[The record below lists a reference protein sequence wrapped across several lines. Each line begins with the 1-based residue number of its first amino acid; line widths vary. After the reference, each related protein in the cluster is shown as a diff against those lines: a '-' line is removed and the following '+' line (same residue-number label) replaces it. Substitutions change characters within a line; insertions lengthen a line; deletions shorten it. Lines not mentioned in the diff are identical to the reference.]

1 MSRTES
7 GLVAAEAAGRIW
19 TLERPGDLETFW
31 DAMDD
36 ETATDDEIP
45 YWVELWPASLAVA
58 GWQERNRSELKGKR
72 CLDLGCGLGLTACI
86 GTGYGA
92 RVTAMDYMHDA
103 LCYTRINAR
112 RNRVPLPDVVRMDW
126 TRPAF
131 AGRVFDVV
139 WGGDVFYEHRFFTP
153 IERLLRSS
161 LAPGGRAIFG
171 DPRRTV
177 SEGVWGRFMTLGW
190 QVRNLG
196 EEQIPFGS
204 GAMTVRVWE
213 LRRQ

>member
-1 MSRTES
+1 MARDVS
-7 GLVAAEAAGRIW
+7 GLLAAEAAGRIW

-36 ETATDDEIP
+36 EDATDDEIP

-58 GWQERNRSELKGKR
+58 GWMEQNRSFLKGKQ

-86 GTGYGA
+86 GAGYGA

-103 LCYTRINAR
+103 LRYTRINAR
-112 RNRVPLPDVVRMDW
+112 RNRVPVPNTVRMDW
-126 TRPAF
+126 NNPGF
-131 AGRVFDVV
+131 GSGVFDLI

-153 IERLLRSS
+153 IERLLASS
-161 LAPGGRAIFG
+161 LAPGGRVLFG

-177 SEGVWGRFMTLGW
+177 SEGVWGRFVTMGW
-190 QVRNLG
+190 QVKNLG
-196 EEQIPFGS
+196 EEQVPFGS
-204 GAMTVRVWE
+204 GTMTVRVWE
-213 LRRQ
+213 LRKI